1 MTNHPIIK
9 RGYYG
14 DFGGQFIPEMLRR
27 NFEELEKA
35 FNEAWAD
42 EAFREEYLELMHD
55 FVGRPTPLQKAVRWS
70 ERCGVEI
77 WFKREDLAHTCL
89 LYTSPS
95 PRD

>member
-42 EAFREEYLELMHD
+42 EAFR
-55 FVGRPTPLQKAVRWS
+55 
-70 ERCGVEI
+70 
-77 WFKREDLAHTCL
+77 
-89 LYTSPS
+89 
-95 PRD
+95 